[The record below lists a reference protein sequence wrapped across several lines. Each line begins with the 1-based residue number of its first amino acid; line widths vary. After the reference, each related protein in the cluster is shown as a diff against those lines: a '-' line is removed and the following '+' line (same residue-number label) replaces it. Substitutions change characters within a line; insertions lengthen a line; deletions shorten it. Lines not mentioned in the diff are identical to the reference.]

1 MATRQEICSTI
12 EAFESDIQQAVS
24 DMPDAAWSG
33 GVYES
38 GWNARQ
44 LLSHIASTSGVTSFI
59 LNMAQAPSLPASD
72 PRGGSFNIDDFNKLQ
87 VEMRAGKS
95 TDEVL
100 AEIRSNLQRD
110 IGAIQAADEALIN
123 KHFKAP
129 WDAEGRVSDMIV
141 SSFHDHLGMHLADL
155 KSAATP

>member
-1 MATRQEICSTI
+1 MATRQEIISTI
-12 EAFESDIQQAVS
+12 EALDADLQRTVTG
-24 DMPDAAWSG
+24 MPDAAWFDG
-33 GVYES
+33 IYES

-72 PRGGSFNIDDFNKLQ
+72 PRGGAFNIDDFNKMQ

-95 TDEVL
+95 VEEVL

-110 IGAIQAADEALIN
+110 IGVVQATDETLLN
-123 KHFKAP
+123 QHFKAP
-129 WDAEGRVSDMIV
+129 WDAEGLVGDMIV
-141 SSFHDHLGMHLADL
+141 SSLHEHLGMHLADL
-155 KSAATP
+155 KSATG

>member
-1 MATRQEICSTI
+1 MATKQDIVSTI
-12 EAFESDIQQAVS
+12 EALQSDLQQAVES
-24 DMPDAAWSG
+24 MPEAAWSEG
-33 GVYES
+33 IYES

-72 PRGGSFNIDDFNKLQ
+72 PRGGAFNIDDFNKIQ

-95 TDEVL
+95 VEEVL

-110 IGAIQAADEALIN
+110 IGVVQAADETLLD

-129 WDAEGRVSDMIV
+129 WDAEGLVGDMIV
-141 SSFHDHLGMHLADL
+141 SSLHEHLGMHLADL
-155 KSAATP
+155 KSATG